1 MKNSLKSS
9 RNSFYLKGVFFKVAQ
24 KVNVYFGDFC
34 EKMSPKSADMVTLVM
49 HYTPLSLSHSS
60 LYTFTFLQQRES
72 VRARK

>member
-1 MKNSLKSS
+1 MKSSLKSS

-24 KVNVYFGDFC
+24 KVNVYLGDFG
-34 EKMSPKSADMVTLVM
+34 EKMSPKSANMVTLVM
-49 HYTPLSLSHSS
+49 HYTSLSLSHPS